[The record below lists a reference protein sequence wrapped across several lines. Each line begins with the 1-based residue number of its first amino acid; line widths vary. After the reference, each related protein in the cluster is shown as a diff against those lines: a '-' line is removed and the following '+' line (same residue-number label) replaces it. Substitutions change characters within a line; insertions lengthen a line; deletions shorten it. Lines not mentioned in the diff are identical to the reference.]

1 MTHMWTRRIACWG
14 LTAVLALGAA
24 GCSRG
29 PSPDDPPVPTVP
41 SDWKVISDQIVDRNK
56 VYELESRL
64 EGRVKTARASV
75 YQAGTE
81 KVQINTVVALS
92 GPEADKIYRILAN
105 KKPMYGYVRKG
116 DVLFEFV
123 AGTSAEEQVKRGHE
137 VLRK

>member
-1 MTHMWTRRIACWG
+1 MTCMWTRRMACWG
-14 LTAVLALGAA
+14 LVALLGVGAA

-29 PSPDDPPVPTVP
+29 PSADDPPVPTVP

-75 YQAGTE
+75 YQAGTQ
-81 KVQINTVVALS
+81 KVQINTVVALNTA
-92 GPEADKIYRILAN
+92 EADKIFRILAN
-105 KKPMYGYVRKG
+105 KKPVYGYVRKG

-123 AGTSAEEQVKRGHE
+123 AGADAEEQVKRGHE
-137 VLRK
+137 VLQK